1 MCRQCGDD
9 VAILQSLMSS
19 PYESDVKGRK
29 RGERE
34 ERESNVSWKEQ
45 GNGEWN
51 QKPVQREDLRGTAN
65 NKFDSDVTIQA
76 VRHRFYVTSSLFYS

>member
-34 ERESNVSWKEQ
+34 ERESNVSWKER

-51 QKPVQREDLRGTAN
+51 EEEGSKGLQIINLIRM
-65 NKFDSDVTIQA
+65 
-76 VRHRFYVTSSLFYS
+76 